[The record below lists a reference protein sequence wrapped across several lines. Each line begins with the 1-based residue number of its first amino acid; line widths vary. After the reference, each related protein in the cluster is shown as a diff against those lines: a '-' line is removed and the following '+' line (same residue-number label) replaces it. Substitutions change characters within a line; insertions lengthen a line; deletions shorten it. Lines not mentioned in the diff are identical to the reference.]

1 MPRLSVQRSKIKLPE
16 ESVEVLAKNTKLS
29 TAEVKMIA
37 KEVAREM
44 LKVEKEEEF
53 NKDLEWQYS
62 FYTDCVD
69 EREVFKYHISR
80 RITDGFEKLV
90 PSEFTRELDS
100 LANFINEFEDRV
112 KTLNAKFFQSHKK
125 LSFEEYKNLIRG
137 T

>member
-16 ESVEVLAKNTKLS
+16 ESVEVIAKNTKLS
-29 TAEVKMIA
+29 PSEVKMIA
-37 KEVAREM
+37 KEVAKEM

-53 NKDLEWQYS
+53 IKDLEWQYS

-69 EREVFKYHISR
+69 EREVFQYHIAR
-80 RITDGFEKLV
+80 RVTDGFEKLV
-90 PSEFTRELDS
+90 PSEFTKELDD
-100 LANFINEFEDRV
+100 LGKFINEFEDRV

-125 LSFEEYKNLIRG
+125 LTFEEYGNLIRG